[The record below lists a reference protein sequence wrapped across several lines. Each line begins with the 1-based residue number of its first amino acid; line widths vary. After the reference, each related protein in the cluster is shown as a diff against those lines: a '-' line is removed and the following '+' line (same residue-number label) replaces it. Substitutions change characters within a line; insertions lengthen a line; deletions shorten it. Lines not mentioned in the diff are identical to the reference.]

1 MHDVTLRI
9 ILGIIIWGGI
19 VALQVILMAIAR
31 FFERTSRQQTW
42 YKLYLI
48 PVLFTCVGAGHY
60 LNRIFV
66 STRHP
71 DFAGDPATDI
81 LFLAT
86 GLLLIVLG
94 NLLHEK
100 MIGETHSERY

>member
-1 MHDVTLRI
+1 MRI

-19 VALQVILMAIAR
+19 VALQVILLTIAR

-48 PVLFTCVGAGHY
+48 PILFTCVGAGYY
-60 LNRIFV
+60 LSRI
-66 STRHP
+66 SISGRHP
-71 DFAGDPATDI
+71 DFAGDPATDV

-100 MIGETHSERY
+100 MIGDTRSERY

>member
-1 MHDVTLRI
+1 MHNVTLRI
-9 ILGIIIWGGI
+9 VLSIIIWGSI
-19 VALQVILMAIAR
+19 VALQVILLTIAR
-31 FFERTSRQQTW
+31 FFERTSQQQTW

-48 PVLFTCVGAGHY
+48 PILLTGLGAGRY
-60 LNRIFV
+60 LSRMFIP
-66 STRHP
+66 SQHP
-71 DFAGDPATDI
+71 DFAGDPATDV

-100 MIGETHSERY
+100 MIGDTHSERY

>member
-1 MHDVTLRI
+1 MHNVTLRI
-9 ILGIIIWGGI
+9 ILGVIIWGGI
-19 VALQVILMAIAR
+19 VALQVILLAIAR
-31 FFERTSRQQTW
+31 FFERTSQQRTW

-48 PVLFTCVGAGHY
+48 PVLFTCVGAGYY
-60 LNRIFV
+60 LSRIVV

-71 DFAGDPATDI
+71 DFAGDPAMDI